1 MNLIYLFLKNY
12 CRVALAFFYKKWQV
26 QYLAPVPEGAVIF
39 VANHQN
45 AFLDAVVVSCSTHRH
60 PWFVA
65 RASVFKKSWSN
76 FILRQLKMLPVYRFR
91 DGFDTLRKNEE
102 AFQEYTSLLQRGESI
117 LIFGEGNHD
126 ERWSLRPF
134 QKGFARMAFA
144 AAESCDVKVVPVGI
158 QFESHAFAGS
168 RVLVSFGKAI
178 DVPKLNPTIH
188 IQTQYDQLIQQT
200 HAAVKSLMLHLPA
213 QTYEEDLRLF
223 LKHRV
228 IHKDLIQQL
237 HSDQLLVQSL
247 YSLNHAPITTSS
259 QPIPIW
265 KKAIALY
272 NSINT
277 FLPKRIILWIL
288 SNTKDPQFTGSL
300 KFSVGM
306 VMVPLFYL
314 LQTFA
319 LYLITDSFM
328 WTALYGIS
336 LPVSFWVARA
346 VFFEVSQ
353 D

>member
-1 MNLIYLFLKNY
+1 MNLLYLFLKNY
-12 CRVALAFFYKKWQV
+12 CRVALSFFYKKWQV

-45 AFLDAVVVSCSTHRH
+45 AFLDAVLVSCSTHRH

-65 RASVFKKSWSN
+65 RASVFKKGWSN
-76 FILRQLKMLPVYRFR
+76 FMLRQLKMLPVYRFR

-158 QFESHAFAGS
+158 QFESHSFAGS

-178 DVPKLNPTIH
+178 VVPKLNPTVH

-200 HAAVKSLMLHLPA
+200 HERVQSLMLHLPA
-213 QTYEEDLRLF
+213 QTYDQDVKLF
-223 LKHRV
+223 LNHRI
-228 IHKDLIQQL
+228 IHQDLIQQL
-237 HSDQLLVQSL
+237 RADQLLVQALSSLKDFTKSNTTPVVPLWKTAVSL
-247 YSLNHAPITTSS
+247 YS
-259 QPIPIW
+259 
-265 KKAIALY
+265 
-272 NSINT
+272 SINT
-277 FLPKRIILWIL
+277 FLPKGIIQWIL

-306 VMVPLFYL
+306 VVVPLFYC
-314 LQTFA
+314 LQTFT
-319 LYLITDSFM
+319 LYLITDSLI
-328 WTALYGIS
+328 WTILYGIS
-336 LPVSFWVARA
+336 LPVSFWVAKG
-346 VFFEVSQ
+346 VFLKSGQ
-353 D
+353 